1 MVLTSAS
8 ANKMIRLLE
17 DQKQYLLDNEANDS
31 KYVLA
36 DDEVKDIPDYDF
48 DKYDSD
54 IDELDYKIRII
65 KHITR
70 DSNIKFS
77 INMFNTN
84 TLLSIGIT
92 IDQALVE
99 MAQLSNKIQR
109 LRAMRRAKNKER
121 LLGVNAGRYN
131 IAEYQ
136 YLNYNK
142 QDVNETYRQAM
153 IRIHKIQ
160 LALDL
165 VNQTK
170 EFTVDLDL

>member
-65 KHITR
+65 KHAL
-70 DSNIKFS
+70 
-77 INMFNTN
+77 NMFNTN